1 MDEDQDQRQFFKDV
15 GATAEQAVQEVR
27 GVEENYFVLLQRMLT
42 PFPWAACLNIKLQNY
57 AEQSFVDALDFSRD
71 LSRAKDIQDFVDIH
85 GRFVQKM
92 FKSVGE
98 QAEDFLEACTE
109 SAGKVIL
116 DSPSN
121 SSW

>member
-42 PFPWAACLNIKLQNY
+42 PFPWAAGLNIKLQNY

-71 LSRAKDIQDFVDIH
+71 LSQAKDIQDFVDIH

-98 QAEDFLEACTE
+98 QAKDFLEACTD
-109 SAGKVIL
+109 SAARIIR
-116 DSPSN
+116 SP
-121 SSW
+121 